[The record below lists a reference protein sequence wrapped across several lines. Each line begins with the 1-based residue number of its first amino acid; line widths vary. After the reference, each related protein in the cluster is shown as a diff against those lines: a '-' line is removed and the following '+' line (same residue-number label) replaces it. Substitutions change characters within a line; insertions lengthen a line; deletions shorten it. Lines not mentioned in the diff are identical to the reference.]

1 VSEVLK
7 NIDEKDECIKAND
20 ALKAL
25 EKSIASTTAKY
36 QDAVAE
42 LEVLFKPEEDFEDF
56 EDVEGSIELPRAEP
70 VEEKVLVE
78 LERLNITKAKE

>member
-42 LEVLFKPEEDFEDF
+42 LEVLFTPEEDF

-70 VEEKVLVE
+70 VVEKVLVE
-78 LERLNITKAKE
+78 LERLKIAKEKE